1 MRAGVGRAD
10 ITPPVGIPA
19 GGWGNQL
26 HEISEGND
34 LELWATVLVVE
45 GADGARAAIADV
57 DLCIL
62 DDAQAAR
69 ARSVVAAGGGVA
81 RRAGRGRA
89 RRTTTPSRSRFEL
102 GGAWI
107 RRNRELVAPYVES
120 VFDAIGR
127 AAADAAASLQPVR
140 VGSARGELAARR
152 QPADDRARTAGRPS
166 ASTRTASPT
175 RR

>member
-19 GGWGNQL
+19 GGWGNQC

-45 GADGARAAIADV
+45 GDDGVRAAIADV

-69 ARSVVAAGGGVA
+69 
-81 RRAGRGRA
+81 RAG
-89 RRTTTPSRSRFEL
+89 
-102 GGAWI
+102 
-107 RRNRELVAPYVES
+107 
-120 VFDAIGR
+120 
-127 AAADAAASLQPVR
+127 
-140 VGSARGELAARR
+140 
-152 QPADDRARTAGRPS
+152 
-166 ASTRTASPT
+166 
-175 RR
+175 